1 LLAVIVLLTLLL
13 WVPFVCRFE
22 LAGGDGE
29 ETVQKIELS
38 WLFIS
43 RTIYTDTVPK
53 RKPREEVNV
62 QIKVAK
68 REEEKADLD
77 TDVVMER
84 KPREYVDVQKEEK
97 KRKEVKKQKEEKTEK
112 EMDASRALELVRTL
126 HRPAIMLVKRMV
138 RSIRI
143 RELSCNA
150 TFGLSDP
157 ADTGM
162 LAGFLYAASAPIARS
177 NVVSVRLDPVF
188 WDQTFGYRARG
199 SIGITIGR
207 LILPVIIFGCE
218 RPVRAEIVRYIRGR

>member
-1 LLAVIVLLTLLL
+1 MLAVIVPLALLL

-29 ETVQKIELS
+29 ETAKKIELS
-38 WLFIS
+38 WLFLS
-43 RTIYTDTVPK
+43 RTIDTDAVPK
-53 RKPREEVNV
+53 RKPRE
-62 QIKVAK
+62 
-68 REEEKADLD
+68 
-77 TDVVMER
+77 
-84 KPREYVDVQKEEK
+84 Y
-97 KRKEVKKQKEEKTEK
+97 VKKQKEVEKRKEEKTEK
-112 EMDASRALELVRTL
+112 EMDASRAFELVRTL
-126 HRPAIMLVKRMV
+126 HRPAITLVRRMV

-143 RELSCNA
+143 RKLSCNA

-162 LAGFLYAASAPIARS
+162 LAGFLYAVSAPIARS
-177 NVVSVRLDPVF
+177 PVVSVRLDPVF
-188 WDQTFGYRARG
+188 WDQTFGYRVRG

>member
-1 LLAVIVLLTLLL
+1 MLAVIVLLTLLL

-29 ETVQKIELS
+29 ETAKKIELS
-38 WLFIS
+38 WLFLS
-43 RTIYTDTVPK
+43 RTIDTDAVPK
-53 RKPREEVNV
+53 RKPRE
-62 QIKVAK
+62 
-68 REEEKADLD
+68 
-77 TDVVMER
+77 
-84 KPREYVDVQKEEK
+84 Y
-97 KRKEVKKQKEEKTEK
+97 VKKQKEVEKRKEEKTEK

-126 HRPAIMLVKRMV
+126 HRPAITLVRRMV

-143 RELSCNA
+143 RKLSCNA

-162 LAGFLYAASAPIARS
+162 LAGFLYAVSAPIARS
-177 NVVSVRLDPVF
+177 PVVSVRLDPVF
-188 WDQTFGYRARG
+188 WDQTFGYRVRG

>member
-1 LLAVIVLLTLLL
+1 MLVAIVLLALLL
-13 WVPFVCRFE
+13 WVPFTCRFE

-29 ETVQKIELS
+29 ETVKKIKLG

-43 RTIYTDTVPK
+43 RTIDTAAVPG
-53 RKPREEVNV
+53 RKPREE
-62 QIKVAK
+62 AK
-68 REEEKADLD
+68 
-77 TDVVMER
+77 
-84 KPREYVDVQKEEK
+84 VQKEVEK
-97 KRKEVKKQKEEKTEK
+97 RKKVNKRKEETVEK
-112 EMDASRALELVRTL
+112 EMDISRAFELVRTL
-126 HRPAIMLVKRMV
+126 HRPAITLVRRVV

-162 LAGFLYAASAPIARS
+162 LAGFLYAASAPVARS
-177 NVVSVRLDPVF
+177 PAVSISLDPVF

-199 SIGITIGR
+199 SISITIGQ
-207 LILPVIIFGCE
+207 LVLPVIIFGCS

>member
-1 LLAVIVLLTLLL
+1 LLAVIVLLALIL

-29 ETVQKIELS
+29 ETVKKIELS

-43 RTIYTDTVPK
+43 RTIDTDAVPEL
-53 RKPREEVNV
+53 KPREEV
-62 QIKVAK
+62 
-68 REEEKADLD
+68 
-77 TDVVMER
+77 
-84 KPREYVDVQKEEK
+84 K
-97 KRKEVKKQKEEKTEK
+97 KRKEVEKRKKETVEK
-112 EMDASRALELVRTL
+112 EMDISRRAFELVRTL
-126 HRPAIMLVKRMV
+126 HRPAITLVRRMV

-150 TFGLSDP
+150 TFGFSNP

-162 LAGFLYAASAPIARS
+162 LAGFLYAVSAPISRYP
-177 NVVSVRLDPVF
+177 VVSIRLNPVF

-199 SIGITIGR
+199 SIGITIWG
-207 LILPVIIFGCE
+207 LIVPAIIFGCS

>member
-1 LLAVIVLLTLLL
+1 LLAVIALLALLL
-13 WVPFVCRFE
+13 WVPFICRFE

-29 ETVQKIELS
+29 ETVKKIKLS

-43 RTIYTDTVPK
+43 RTIDTDAAPE
-53 RKPREEVNV
+53 RKPREEVKM
-62 QIKVAK
+62 QKKVEK
-68 REEEKADLD
+68 RKEEKA
-77 TDVVMER
+77 
-84 KPREYVDVQKEEK
+84 K
-97 KRKEVKKQKEEKTEK
+97 K
-112 EMDASRALELVRTL
+112 EMDISRAFELVRTL
-126 HRPAIMLVKRMV
+126 HRPVILLVRRMV

-162 LAGFLYAASAPIARS
+162 LAGFLYAATSPIVRS
-177 NVVSVRLDPVF
+177 PVISVRLDPVF

-218 RPVRAEIVRYIRGR
+218 RSVRAEIVTYIRGR

>member
-1 LLAVIVLLTLLL
+1 LLAVIVLLALLL
-13 WVPFVCRFE
+13 WVPFTCRFE

-29 ETVQKIELS
+29 ETVKKLELG

-43 RTIYTDTVPK
+43 RTIDTDAVPE
-53 RKPREEVNV
+53 RKPREEV
-62 QIKVAK
+62 
-68 REEEKADLD
+68 E
-77 TDVVMER
+77 
-84 KPREYVDVQKEEK
+84 
-97 KRKEVKKQKEEKTEK
+97 KRKEETVEKEKEETVEKEKEETVEK
-112 EMDASRALELVRTL
+112 EMDLSRAFELVRTL
-126 HRPAIMLVKRMV
+126 HRPAITLIRRVV

-143 RELSCNA
+143 RELSCNV

-162 LAGFLYAASAPIARS
+162 LAGFLYAASAPIACS
-177 NVVSVRLDPVF
+177 PVVSVRLDPVF

-207 LILPVIIFGCE
+207 LILPVIIFVCK

>member
-1 LLAVIVLLTLLL
+1 MLAVIALLALLL

-29 ETVQKIELS
+29 ETVKRIKLS
-38 WLFIS
+38 WMFIS
-43 RTIYTDTVPK
+43 TTIDTDAVPE
-53 RKPREEVNV
+53 RKPREE
-62 QIKVAK
+62 
-68 REEEKADLD
+68 EEKQK
-77 TDVVMER
+77 DV
-84 KPREYVDVQKEEK
+84 
-97 KRKEVKKQKEEKTEK
+97 TAEK
-112 EMDASRALELVRTL
+112 EMDISRAFELVRTL
-126 HRPAIMLVKRMV
+126 HRPAITLVRRVV

-177 NVVSVRLDPVF
+177 PVVSVRLDPVF

-207 LILPVIIFGCE
+207 LILPVIIFGCS
-218 RPVRAEIVRYIRGR
+218 RPVRAEIVRYIRKR

>member
-1 LLAVIVLLTLLL
+1 MLAVIVLLALLL

-29 ETVQKIELS
+29 ETVKKIKLK

-43 RTIYTDTVPK
+43 HTIDTDTIPE
-53 RKPREEVNV
+53 RKPREEV
-62 QIKVAK
+62 
-68 REEEKADLD
+68 
-77 TDVVMER
+77 
-84 KPREYVDVQKEEK
+84 
-97 KRKEVKKQKEEKTEK
+97 KKQKEVEKRKEETAEK
-112 EMDASRALELVRTL
+112 EMDISRAFELVRTL
-126 HRPAIMLVKRMV
+126 HRPVILLVRRMV

-162 LAGFLYAASAPIARS
+162 LTGFLYAVSAPIARS
-177 NVVSVRLDPVF
+177 PVVSVRLDPVF
-188 WDQTFGYRARG
+188 WDQTFGYRVRG

-207 LILPVIIFGCE
+207 LVLPIIVFGCE
-218 RPVRAEIVRYIRGR
+218 RSVRAEIVRYIRKR

>member
-1 LLAVIVLLTLLL
+1 MLAVIVLLALLL
-13 WVPFVCRFE
+13 WVPFICRFE

-29 ETVQKIELS
+29 ETVKKIKLK

-43 RTIYTDTVPK
+43 HTIDTDAVPK
-53 RKPREEVNV
+53 RKPREEVNMQKEV
-62 QIKVAK
+62 EK
-68 REEEKADLD
+68 RKEEKADID
-77 TDVVMER
+77 TDAFPKR
-84 KPREYVDVQKEEK
+84 KPHKEVNMQKEVE
-97 KRKEVKKQKEEKTEK
+97 KRKEETAEK
-112 EMDASRALELVRTL
+112 EMDISRAFELVRTL
-126 HRPAIMLVKRMV
+126 HRPAITLVRRMV
-138 RSIRI
+138 RSIKI

-207 LILPVIIFGCE
+207 LILPVIIFGCS
-218 RPVRAEIVRYIRGR
+218 RPVRAEIVRYIRLG

>member
-1 LLAVIVLLTLLL
+1 MLAVTALLALIL

-29 ETVQKIELS
+29 ETVKKIELS

-43 RTIYTDTVPK
+43 RTI
-53 RKPREEVNV
+53 
-62 QIKVAK
+62 
-68 REEEKADLD
+68 D
-77 TDVVMER
+77 TDAVPER
-84 KPREYVDVQKEEK
+84 KPRELK
-97 KRKEVKKQKEEKTEK
+97 KRKVKKRKEEKTEQ
-112 EMDASRALELVRTL
+112 ELDISRAFELVRTL
-126 HRPAIMLVKRMV
+126 HRPVILLVRRMV

-150 TFGLSDP
+150 TFGFSDP

-162 LAGFLYAASAPIARS
+162 LAGFLYAASAPIAHS
-177 NVVSVRLDPVF
+177 SAVSIRLDPVF

-207 LILPVIIFGCE
+207 LILPVIIFGCS

>member
-1 LLAVIVLLTLLL
+1 MLAVIVLLTLLL

-29 ETVQKIELS
+29 ETAKKIELS
-38 WLFIS
+38 WLFLS
-43 RTIYTDTVPK
+43 RTIDTDAVPK
-53 RKPREEVNV
+53 RKPRE
-62 QIKVAK
+62 
-68 REEEKADLD
+68 
-77 TDVVMER
+77 
-84 KPREYVDVQKEEK
+84 Y
-97 KRKEVKKQKEEKTEK
+97 VKKQKEVEKRKEEKTEK

-126 HRPAIMLVKRMV
+126 HRPAITLVRRMV

-162 LAGFLYAASAPIARS
+162 LAGFLYAASAPISRS
-177 NVVSVRLDPVF
+177 PAVSIRLDPVF
-188 WDQTFGYRARG
+188 QDQTFGYRVRG

-207 LILPVIIFGCE
+207 LVLPIIIFGCE
-218 RPVRAEIVRYIRGR
+218 RPVRAEIVRYIRKR

>member
-1 LLAVIVLLTLLL
+1 MLAVIALLALIL

-29 ETVQKIELS
+29 ETVKKIELS

-43 RTIYTDTVPK
+43 RTIDTDTVP
-53 RKPREEVNV
+53 
-62 QIKVAK
+62 
-68 REEEKADLD
+68 
-77 TDVVMER
+77 ER
-84 KPREYVDVQKEEK
+84 KPRELK
-97 KRKEVKKQKEEKTEK
+97 KRKEVEKRKKETVEK
-112 EMDASRALELVRTL
+112 ELDISRAFELVRTL
-126 HRPAIMLVKRMV
+126 HRPVILLVRRMV

-150 TFGLSDP
+150 TFGFSDP

-162 LAGFLYAASAPIARS
+162 LAGFLYAASAPIAHS
-177 NVVSVRLDPVF
+177 SAVSIRLDPVF

-207 LILPVIIFGCE
+207 LILPVIIFGCS

>member
-1 LLAVIVLLTLLL
+1 LLAVIVLLALLL
-13 WVPFVCRFE
+13 WFPFICRFE

-29 ETVQKIELS
+29 ETVKKIELS

-43 RTIYTDTVPK
+43 RTIDTDTVPK
-53 RKPREEVNV
+53 RKPREYVKVRKE
-62 QIKVAK
+62 VAK
-68 REEEKADLD
+68 REEKKADLD

-84 KPREYVDVQKEEK
+84 KPREYVDVQKEVET
-97 KRKEVKKQKEEKTEK
+97 RKEETAEK
-112 EMDASRALELVRTL
+112 EMDTSRAFELIRTL
-126 HRPAIMLVKRMV
+126 HRPAITLIRRVV

-143 RELSCNA
+143 GKLSCNA
-150 TFGLSDP
+150 TFGFSDP

-162 LAGFLYAASAPIARS
+162 LAGFLYAASAPITHS

-188 WDQTFGYRARG
+188 WGQTFGYHVRG

-207 LILPVIIFGCE
+207 LILPVIIFGCS

>member
-1 LLAVIVLLTLLL
+1 MLAVIALLALIL

-29 ETVQKIELS
+29 ETVKKIELS

-43 RTIYTDTVPK
+43 RTI
-53 RKPREEVNV
+53 
-62 QIKVAK
+62 
-68 REEEKADLD
+68 D
-77 TDVVMER
+77 TDAVPER
-84 KPREYVDVQKEEK
+84 KPRELK
-97 KRKEVKKQKEEKTEK
+97 KRKVKKRKEEKTEK
-112 EMDASRALELVRTL
+112 EMDISRAFELVRTL
-126 HRPAIMLVKRMV
+126 HRPAITLVRRMV

-162 LAGFLYAASAPIARS
+162 LTGFLYAVSAPIAHS
-177 NVVSVRLDPVF
+177 PAVSIRLDPVF

-207 LILPVIIFGCE
+207 LILPVIIFGCS

>member
-1 LLAVIVLLTLLL
+1 MLAVIVLLTLLL

-29 ETVQKIELS
+29 ETAKKIELS
-38 WLFIS
+38 WLFLS
-43 RTIYTDTVPK
+43 RTIDTDAVPK
-53 RKPREEVNV
+53 RKPRE
-62 QIKVAK
+62 
-68 REEEKADLD
+68 
-77 TDVVMER
+77 
-84 KPREYVDVQKEEK
+84 Y
-97 KRKEVKKQKEEKTEK
+97 VKKQKEVEKRKKEKTEK

-126 HRPAIMLVKRMV
+126 HRPAITLVRRMV

-162 LAGFLYAASAPIARS
+162 LAGFLYAASAPISRS
-177 NVVSVRLDPVF
+177 PAVSIRLDPVF
-188 WDQTFGYRARG
+188 QDQTFGYRVRG

-207 LILPVIIFGCE
+207 LVLPIIIFGCE
-218 RPVRAEIVRYIRGR
+218 RPVRAEIVRYIRKR

>member
-1 LLAVIVLLTLLL
+1 MLAVIVLLTLLL

-43 RTIYTDTVPK
+43 HTIDTDTVPK
-53 RKPREEVNV
+53 RKPREEVKV
-62 QIKVAK
+62 QKEVAK
-68 REEEKADLD
+68 REEENADLD

-84 KPREYVDVQKEEK
+84 KPREYVDVQKEVK
-97 KRKEVKKQKEEKTEK
+97 KRKEEKTEK
-112 EMDASRALELVRTL
+112 EMDISRALELVRTL

-162 LAGFLYAASAPIARS
+162 LAGFLYAASALIARS
-177 NVVSVRLDPVF
+177 NVVSVRFDPVF

-207 LILPVIIFGCE
+207 LILPIIIFGCE